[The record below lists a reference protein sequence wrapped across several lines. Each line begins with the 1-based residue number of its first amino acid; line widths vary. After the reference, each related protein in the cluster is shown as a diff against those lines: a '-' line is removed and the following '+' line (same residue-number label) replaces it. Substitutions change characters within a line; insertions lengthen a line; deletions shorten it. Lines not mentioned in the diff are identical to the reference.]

1 MNTISQELPHFI
13 CIGAQ
18 RAGTTWLHNCLDE
31 HPEVYVP
38 ASKELHFFD
47 RFYSDGLES
56 YQAHFAP
63 ELRGD
68 AKVWGE
74 ITPNY
79 YQEPNALERIKQD
92 IPNCKIIYILREPV
106 ARAFSQYQLYSPTEF
121 AGKTF
126 EDVMAESEFVT
137 DLSMQ
142 GKHLQKLLSLFSRQ
156 NVLILLFDDL
166 AAEPEKLLRKVFK
179 FLEVSEDFLP
189 ETIAKR
195 INRIV
200 LPDLQNRL
208 AKMKLSWVVEL
219 VKASPFSEFIKE
231 IAHKKTDKTGNAL
244 NLERYAA
251 TFRNDIELIEKT
263 LDIDLKHW
271 R

>member
-1 MNTISQELPHFI
+1 MKSQELPHFI

-31 HPEVYVP
+31 HPEIYVP
-38 ASKELHFFD
+38 ATKELHFFD
-47 RFYSDGLES
+47 RYYSEGLES
-56 YQAHFAP
+56 YKAHFTT

-68 AKVWGE
+68 AKIWGE

-79 YQEPNALERIKQD
+79 YQEPNALERIRQD
-92 IPNCKIIYILREPV
+92 IPNAKIIYILREPV
-106 ARAFSQYQLYSPTEF
+106 SRAFSQYQLYAQSQF
-121 AGKTF
+121 SGKTF
-126 EDVMAESEFVT
+126 EEIIAESEFVT

-142 GKHLQKLLSLFSRQ
+142 GKHLQRLLSLFSRE
-156 NVLILLFDDL
+156 NVLILLYDTL
-166 AAEPEKLLRKVFK
+166 SAEPEKLLREVFR
-179 FLEVSEDFLP
+179 FLDVNEDFLP
-189 ETIAKR
+189 ATISKR

-200 LPDLQNRL
+200 LPDLQNKL
-208 AKMKLSWVVEL
+208 TKMKLSWIIEL

-231 IAHKKTDKTGNAL
+231 IAHKKTDKTGTAL
-244 NLERYAA
+244 DLKYYAE
-251 TFRNDIELIEKT
+251 TFKNDIDLIEKT

>member
-1 MNTISQELPHFI
+1 MIMTSQELPHFI

-18 RAGTTWLHNCLDE
+18 RAGTTWLHNCLNE

-47 RFYSDGLES
+47 RYYSDGLAS
-56 YQAHFAP
+56 YKAHFTP
-63 ELRGD
+63 ELRGE

-92 IPNCKIIYILREPV
+92 IPNTKIIYILREPV

-126 EDVMAESEFVT
+126 EEVITESEFVT

-142 GKHLQKLLSLFSRQ
+142 GKHLHRLLTLFNRE
-156 NVLILLFDDL
+156 NVLILLYDDL
-166 AAEPEKLLRKVFK
+166 AGEPEKLLRKVFK
-179 FLEVSEDFLP
+179 FLEVNEDFLP
-189 ETIAKR
+189 TAITKR

-208 AKMKLSWVVEL
+208 TKMKLSWIIEL
-219 VKASPFSEFIKE
+219 VKASPFSEFVKE
-231 IAHKKTDKTGNAL
+231 IAHKKTDKTGTAL
-244 NLERYAA
+244 NLGRYSGI
-251 TFRNDIELIEKT
+251 FKSDIDLIEKT
-263 LDIDLKHW
+263 LDVDLKHW